1 MREVPDRIHRLPD
14 QYFTA
19 LLGRVAA
26 AALGGGEP
34 LVDLGRGNPE
44 VGPPEH
50 VVRALPRPRPQGSSR
65 KPSNGRGARGHGSC
79 TTSPTAISSS
89 TAAALRASSPSTARG
104 TSGSSS
110 SACRR

>member
-26 AALGGGEP
+26 TAAGEGEP

-50 VVRALPRPRPQGSSR
+50 VIQALAASAVRPDVHGYAPFSGLPALKEAIAPRYRNVYAVDVDPAPEAAGRQGR
-65 KPSNGRGARGHGSC
+65 ER
-79 TTSPTAISSS
+79 
-89 TAAALRASSPSTARG
+89 
-104 TSGSSS
+104 
-110 SACRR
+110 